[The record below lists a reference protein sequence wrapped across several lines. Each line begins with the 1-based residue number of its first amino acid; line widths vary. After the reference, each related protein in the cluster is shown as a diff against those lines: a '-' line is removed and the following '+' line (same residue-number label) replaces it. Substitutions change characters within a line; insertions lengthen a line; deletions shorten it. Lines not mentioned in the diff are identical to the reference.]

1 VGVDRPDVDE
11 VTNVKTIIE
20 APTDLL
26 ERCMRQAQQ
35 ESTTLRAVIEEG
47 LRLVLRA
54 RAQRRHPSSAYRNCR
69 CVTHW

>member
-1 VGVDRPDVDE
+1 
-11 VTNVKTIIE
+11 
-20 APTDLL
+20 
-26 ERCMRQAQQ
+26 MRQAQQ